1 MINLEDLRGELRR
14 ARAKKS
20 QEDHGLARENEAKA
34 IKKELFLLKH
44 RKKIKFL
51 YSAKST
57 ATHMGKNA
65 LAYGKIAATKLKE
78 AEKKNK
84 KKVVKKKRKNSSSPF
99 GNFGF

>member
-1 MINLEDLRGELRR
+1 MTNLKDLREELRR

-20 QEDHGLARENEAKA
+20 LEDHGLARENEAKA

-51 YSAKST
+51 DSAKST

-78 AEKKNK
+78 AEKKK
-84 KKVVKKKRKNSSSPF
+84 KKVVKKKRKNNSSPF